1 MIVLDSNVISALMS
15 SPAPSVILWLDAQPP
30 QSLWTTSIC
39 VYEIEYGLHSLP
51 KGKRKKGLQE
61 DFERALQVELQGR
74 ILDFDA
80 EAARAAG
87 LISADLRRAGRP
99 IDVRDAMIAGIV
111 SLRRATLAT
120 RNTKHFQDTQV
131 SLVNPWDHPVDLNQ

>member
-1 MIVLDSNVISALMS
+1 MIVLDSNVISALMNLPDS
-15 SPAPSVILWLDAQPP
+15 SVIHWLDAQPL

-39 VYEIEYGLHSLP
+39 VYEIEYGLNSLP
-51 KGKRKKGLQE
+51 SGRRRNGLKK
-61 DFERALQVELQGR
+61 DFDRALQVDLQGR

-87 LISADLRRAGRP
+87 HISAELRRIGRP

-111 SLRRATLAT
+111 SSRRATLAT
-120 RNTKHFQDTQV
+120 RNIKHFAETQIRI
-131 SLVNPWDHPVDLNQ
+131 VNPWDGQ